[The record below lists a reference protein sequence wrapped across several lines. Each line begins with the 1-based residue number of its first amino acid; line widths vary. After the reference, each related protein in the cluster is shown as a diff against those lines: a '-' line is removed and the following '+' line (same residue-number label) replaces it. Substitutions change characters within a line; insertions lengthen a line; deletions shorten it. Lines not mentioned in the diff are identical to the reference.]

1 MQSGKKG
8 AGGETPFPGESDN
21 MPEQRIQR
29 ASKTAK
35 LFVVVVCLIIVILEA
50 WSAWRAY
57 EVATD
62 EAIRNASNMALAL
75 TQHADQSFKE
85 IDVVLLGIQEHMEY
99 DGPGVAGRRRTHEFM
114 VASVAAVP
122 QLAGLMVYDETGL
135 AIGTSQAT
143 LEHRYIQDDYF
154 LHHQR
159 LRTDQAYIGKPMRSR
174 TNGQWIVTMSRRVN
188 HADGSF
194 AGVVVADVDL
204 SHFQRYY
211 EQFAIG
217 RDGAILFGLNEGTV
231 IYRQPLLSYSIGL
244 DISKSALVT
253 NYLSKAE
260 QGSFELRSPRDDIV
274 RLTSFQHCSLYPL
287 FVAVALAKDDVLE
300 DWTRRVWIRGI
311 AVTLLLIIIAYGGN
325 RLVAQVAG
333 RENAELE
340 AITARTELERLY
352 RTLEAQS
359 QKDGLT
365 DVFNRRY
372 FDAALTAELARLNR
386 SGESLS
392 LIMVDVDH
400 FKRYNDTYGH
410 AAGDICLKQVAAA
423 LNSVARRQGD
433 IVARYGGEEFALIL
447 PNCNAASASAI
458 SSRLVQ
464 AVRALNIPHEGSS
477 VGHVTISVG
486 AASLASGK
494 GAQVDARELIDTA
507 DAALYRAKEQGR
519 DRAIQHDYPRL
530 SVISDY
536 PGLR

>member
-1 MQSGKKG
+1 
-8 AGGETPFPGESDN
+8 
-21 MPEQRIQR
+21 MPEHRIQR
-29 ASKTAK
+29 ASRTAK
-35 LFVVVVCLIIVILEA
+35 LFVVVVCLIILLLEA

-57 EVATD
+57 EMALD
-62 EAIRNASNMALAL
+62 EANRDGANMTLAL
-75 TQHADQSFKE
+75 TQQADQSFKE
-85 IDVVLLGIQEHMEY
+85 VDVVLLGVQEHLDY
-99 DGPGVAGRRRTHEFM
+99 DGTNAAGSQRTHDFM
-114 VASVAAVP
+114 VTSVAAVP
-122 QLAGLMVYDETGL
+122 QLAMLMVYDETGL

-159 LRTDQAYIGKPMRSR
+159 LRTNQAYLGKPMRSR
-174 TNGQWIVTMSRRVN
+174 VSGQWVVTMSRRIN
-188 HADGSF
+188 HPDGSF
-194 AGVVVADVDL
+194 AGVVVADIDL

-211 EQFAIG
+211 EQFTIG
-217 RDGAILFGLNEGTV
+217 RNGAILFGLNEGTV

-244 DISKSALVT
+244 DISKSMLQQQ
-253 NYLSKAE
+253 YLSKAD
-260 QGSFELRSPRDDIV
+260 QGSFEMRSPREDIV
-274 RLTSFQHCSLYPL
+274 RLTSFQHCNLYPL
-287 FVAVALAKDDVLE
+287 FVAVAQAKDDILE

-311 AVTLLLIIIAYGGN
+311 AVMLLLIVIGYGGN

-333 RENAELE
+333 RETAEME

-423 LNSVARRQGD
+423 LNGVARRQGD

-447 PNCNAASASAI
+447 PNCNAASAAAI
-458 SSRLVQ
+458 SGRLVQ
-464 AVRALNIPHEGSS
+464 AVRALRIPHEGSP
-477 VGHVTISVG
+477 VGQVTISVG

-494 GAQVDARELIDTA
+494 GAQVDARDLIDSA
-507 DAALYRAKEQGR
+507 DAALYLAKEQGR
-519 DRAIQHDYPRL
+519 DRAIQHEYPRL
-530 SVISDY
+530 SLLPDI
-536 PGLR
+536 PGVR